1 MKKVF
6 IQTYGCQMN
15 IADSEEMFSHLAA
28 RGMTTTDNLDEA
40 DVVLI
45 NTCTVRDHA
54 EHRAVSF
61 LGRLGAWKKER
72 PGRRVIFAGCAAQRM
87 GEKLTK
93 HYPFLDIL
101 SGAKN
106 IENFGDTLEKSGL
119 FPPTGPQG
127 EPLKPGLTGYVTI
140 MRGCNFA
147 CTYCIV
153 PTVRGPIKCLPQEEI
168 LEQVRRK
175 ADQGA
180 KEIMLLGQTVN
191 AYTDGK
197 TTFADLLN
205 RASEVPGIERVR
217 FTSPHPIYFT
227 PAFLEA
233 VKDNPKIAHHVH
245 LPAQSGSSKV
255 LAEMKRGYTRE
266 TLLEK
271 IRALKDIG
279 MNISTDLIVG
289 FPTET
294 QEDFEQTL
302 TLVEEAG
309 FSAAFCY
316 KYSPRQG
323 TPAALMKL
331 HSDKVLEERLEI
343 LLNRVR
349 GLAERAYQGQIGTVQ
364 EVLMEGA
371 NKGRSSGNFWVK
383 TNKDYPVGSIVKVNI
398 EKADGTLLFARD

>member
-1 MKKVF
+1 
-6 IQTYGCQMN
+6 
-15 IADSEEMFSHLAA
+15 
-28 RGMTTTDNLDEA
+28 
-40 DVVLI
+40 
-45 NTCTVRDHA
+45 
-54 EHRAVSF
+54 
-61 LGRLGAWKKER
+61 
-72 PGRRVIFAGCAAQRM
+72 
-87 GEKLTK
+87 
-93 HYPFLDIL
+93 
-101 SGAKN
+101 
-106 IENFGDTLEKSGL
+106 
-119 FPPTGPQG
+119 
-127 EPLKPGLTGYVTI
+127 

-168 LEQVRRK
+168 LEAVRRK
-175 ADQGA
+175 TAQGA

-191 AYTDGK
+191 AYADGQ

-205 RASEVPGIERVR
+205 RVSEVPGIERVR

-233 VKDNPKIAHHVH
+233 VKDNPKIARHVH
-245 LPAQSGSSKV
+245 LPAQSGSTKV

-271 IRALKDIG
+271 IRALKAIG

-331 HSDKVLEERLEI
+331 HTDKVLEERLEI

-349 GLAERAYQGQIGTVQ
+349 GLSERAYQGQISTVQ
-364 EVLMEGA
+364 EVLMEGT

>member
-15 IADSEEMFSHLAA
+15 IADSEEMFAHLAA
-28 RGMTTTDNLDEA
+28 RGMTHTDNLDEA

-61 LGRLGAWKKER
+61 LGRLGAWKREKS
-72 PGRRVIFAGCAAQRM
+72 GRRVIFTGCAAQRL
-87 GEKLTK
+87 GEKLKK

-106 IENFGDTLEKSGL
+106 IENFGNTLENSGL
-119 FPPTGPQG
+119 FPAESPQG
-127 EPLKPGLTGYVTI
+127 EPLKPNLTGYVTI

-153 PTVRGPIKCLPQEEI
+153 PTVRGPIKCLPQDEI
-168 LEQVRRK
+168 LEAVRRK
-175 ADQGA
+175 TAQGA

-191 AYTDGK
+191 AYADGN
-197 TTFADLLN
+197 TSFADLLN
-205 RASEVPGIERVR
+205 RVSEVSGVQRVR

-233 VKDNPKIAHHVH
+233 VKDNPKIARHVH

-271 IRALKDIG
+271 IQALKEIG

-294 QEDFEQTL
+294 EADFEQTL

-316 KYSPRQG
+316 KYSPREG
-323 TPAALMKL
+323 TPAAKMTL
-331 HSDKVLEERLEI
+331 HSDKILEQRLEI

-349 GLAERAYQGQIGTVQ
+349 GLAERAYQGQIGTEQ
-364 EVLMEGA
+364 EVLMESA
-371 NKGRSSGNFWVK
+371 DKGRSSGNFWVK
-383 TNKDYPVGSIVKVNI
+383 TNKNYPAGSLVKVNI

>member
-1 MKKVF
+1 
-6 IQTYGCQMN
+6 
-15 IADSEEMFSHLAA
+15 MFSHLAA

-72 PGRRVIFAGCAAQRM
+72 AGRRVIFAGCAAQRM
-87 GEKLTK
+87 GGQLKK

-106 IENFGDTLEKSGL
+106 IEHFGDTLDESGL

-127 EPLKPGLTGYVTI
+127 EPLKSGLTGYVTI

-153 PTVRGPIKCLPQEEI
+153 PTVRGPIKCLPQEDI
-168 LEQVRRK
+168 LQEVRRK
-175 ADQGA
+175 AAQGA

-191 AYTDGK
+191 AYTDGQ
-197 TTFADLLN
+197 TSFADLLN
-205 RASEVPGIERVR
+205 RVSEIQGVERVR

-227 PAFLEA
+227 PAFLPA
-233 VKDNPKIAHHVH
+233 VKDNPKIARHVH

-323 TPAALMKL
+323 TPAAQMTL
-331 HSDKVLEERLEI
+331 HSDKTLEERLEI

-349 GLAERAYQGQIGTVQ
+349 GLAERAYQGQTGTVQ
-364 EVLMEGA
+364 EVLLESE

-383 TNKDYPVGSIVKVNI
+383 TNKSYPAGSIVKVNI
-398 EKADGTLLFARD
+398 ERADGTLLFARD

>member
-15 IADSEEMFSHLAA
+15 LADSEEMFAHLAA
-28 RGMTTTDNLDEA
+28 RGLTHTDNLDEA

-61 LGRLGAWKKER
+61 LGRLNAWKREK

-87 GEKLTK
+87 GDTLKK
-93 HYPFLDIL
+93 QFPFLDVL
-101 SGAKN
+101 SGAKE
-106 IENFGDTLEKSGL
+106 IERFGDTLDKSGF
-119 FPPTGPQG
+119 FPPSGPQG
-127 EPLKPGLTGYVTI
+127 EPLAPGLTGYVTI

-153 PTVRGPIKCLPQEEI
+153 PTVRGPIKCLPQDEI
-168 LEQVRRK
+168 LENVRRK
-175 ADQGA
+175 TVQGA

-191 AYTDGK
+191 AYQDGP

-205 RASEVPGIERVR
+205 RVSEIPGVERVR

-227 PAFLEA
+227 PAFLA
-233 VKDNPKIAHHVH
+233 AIKDNPKIARHVH
-245 LPAQSGSSKV
+245 LPAQSGSTKV
-255 LAEMKRGYTRE
+255 LGEMKRGYTRE

-271 IRALKDIG
+271 IRALKDAG
-279 MNISTDLIVG
+279 MNVSTDLIVG

-302 TLVEEAG
+302 SLVGEAG

-323 TPAALMKL
+323 TPAAQMKL

-349 GLAERAYQGQIGTVQ
+349 GLAEAAYQGQIGTEQ
-364 EVLMEGA
+364 EVLMEA
-371 NKGRSSGNFWVK
+371 ETKGRSSGSFWVK
-383 TNKDYPVGSIVKVNI
+383 TNRTYPVGSVVKVSI